1 MQRKEIEQIFQA
13 VCRAF
18 PRSRVKILH
27 QRGGVILESETIACP
42 PREEVC
48 TMHKEATV
56 FMDGEHE
63 YYRITLPLL
72 PRYQLFLDL
81 LAEDYPDAV
90 VPVRM
95 LEALISLVVPDDEET
110 GAGRRAAQE
119 GENPLLRSL
128 FYADTREMKI
138 YTVLLAEE
146 SGKSLEV
153 PRVVCVLSGDLFR
166 IQNVL
171 DVISDFWETDEQD
184 IFGAAGEDG
193 IILCRRLVREDQSIR
208 CQMSGYLGNL
218 QRLLRD
224 RCGCSPEIW
233 VGTMAIKPEEY
244 RRSLEAARAAGE
256 FSQHR
261 TGRGKI
267 VYSGD
272 YILEFTFRNTP
283 AERLRHF
290 LEPWMEP
297 LRREPEL
304 VDAAEALL
312 ENNMNLSL
320 AADQKFVHRNTM
332 TTRVSRLREVL
343 DIDPVHRDQDRFF
356 LMLLCAYYR
365 RFS

>member
-1 MQRKEIEQIFQA
+1 MQKKEIEQIFQA

-27 QRGGVILESETIACP
+27 QRRGTVLEQQTISCP
-42 PREEVC
+42 PKEEVC

-56 FMDGEHE
+56 FIAGGHE
-63 YYRITLPLL
+63 YYRITLPLP
-72 PRYQLFLDL
+72 PRHQLFLDL

-95 LEALISLVVPDDEET
+95 LEALISLVVPAGEET
-110 GAGRRAAQE
+110 GASRRAFPE
-119 GENPLLRSL
+119 GDNPLLRSL

-146 SGKSLEV
+146 KGKSLEV

-166 IQNVL
+166 VQNVM
-171 DVISDFWETDEQD
+171 DIIADFWEADEQD
-184 IFGAAGEDG
+184 IVGAAGEDR
-193 IILCRRLVREDQSIR
+193 IIICRRLTREDQSIR
-208 CQMSGYLGNL
+208 CQLSGYLGDL
-218 QRLLRD
+218 QHLLRE

-233 VGTMAIKPEEY
+233 VGTVAVKPEEY
-244 RRSLEAARAAGE
+244 RRSLETAMEAGE
-256 FSQHR
+256 FSRRRPGR
-261 TGRGKI
+261 TKI
-267 VYSGD
+267 VYSSD
-272 YILEFTFRNTP
+272 YILEFTLRNTP
-283 AERLRHF
+283 SERLRHF
-290 LEPWMEP
+290 LEPWVEQ

-343 DIDPVHRDQDRFF
+343 GIDPVHRDQDRFL
-356 LMLLCAYYR
+356 LMMLCGYYR